1 MEITVVGRHLCCPAF
16 QHMLHAALRGLIDGL
31 GVATFNV
38 GVLNLDV
45 AVPAPAGVGLGRTFW
60 RSQDDNL
67 GADASSSS
75 SSASGSSGGS
85 SQDATIRV
93 TPCSSSGGHF
103 RFGSSA
109 GSSDGFWLP
118 DESMW
123 ADQPPVIARLAS
135 RGKLSS
141 ITSDFGGLEVWGGA
155 SIGHTDPFVV
165 VQHLDAQLAAGAA
178 CDAGFQAVVAN

>member
-16 QHMLHAALRGLIDGL
+16 QRMLHAALRGLIEGL
-31 GVATFNV
+31 EVATFNV
-38 GVLNLDV
+38 GVLNLDA

-60 RSQDDNL
+60 RSQDAAS
-67 GADASSSS
+67 GADDS
-75 SSASGSSGGS
+75 SSASGSSDDVS
-85 SQDATIRV
+85 VQV

-103 RFGSSA
+103 VFTSSA
-109 GSSDGFWLP
+109 GSSDGSSDGLWLP
-118 DESMW
+118 DESWW
-123 ADQPPVIARLAS
+123 AGQPPVIARLAS

-141 ITSDFGGLEVWGGA
+141 LASDFGGLEVWGGA

-178 CDAGFQAVVAN
+178 CDAGSKAAVAN